1 MAHADAVDLVG
12 ARARVVPPVHLPEQ
26 GAVHDGEE
34 HTDEEEEEQHRPAEP
49 RERDKGCQESACLV
63 LVAPSELRPHCG
75 GDGGSHEPEDEEAKE
90 PQHLSEEAGQDAVF
104 KRPTWEEDMQREQR
118 P

>member
-1 MAHADAVDLVG
+1 M
-12 ARARVVPPVHLPEQ
+12 HLPEQ

-63 LVAPSELRPHCG
+63 LVAPSELRPHCLYVAESVRKYT
-75 GDGGSHEPEDEEAKE
+75 DP
-90 PQHLSEEAGQDAVF
+90 
-104 KRPTWEEDMQREQR
+104 
-118 P
+118 